1 MKNLVYVV
9 YANYEGCVPTEW
21 MVYDN
26 LRSAE
31 IGAAC
36 ARNKGMDAFVKV
48 EEE

>member
-9 YANYEGCVPTEW
+9 YASYAGCNPSEW
-21 MVYDN
+21 QVYDN
-26 LRSAE
+26 MRSAE

-36 ARNKGMDAFVKV
+36 ARNEGMDAFIEI